1 MAEQLETAHVS
12 SDSELRPKTFQKVA
26 YLNFNGSHLKIM

>member
-1 MAEQLETAHVS
+1 MAEQLETANVS
-12 SDSELRPKTFQKVA
+12 SDSELRPKTFQKVT